1 MSPERK
7 RTKIVATLG
16 PASDRDDT
24 LRAMIDAGLNVVRIN
39 FSHARHDALRA
50 SVARVRRVSAGAGV
64 PVAIL
69 GDLRGPRIRVGEMA
83 GGSILLAAG
92 SDLVLTPEPCVGTPE
107 RVSVTF
113 PRLAGDVE
121 PGALLMLDDGNLL
134 LSVLEVRGGAGG
146 EILARVTRGG
156 PLSSNRGLNLPG
168 RRVNLPSITDKDE
181 ADVDFAVAEGFD
193 FLALSFVQSAG
204 DVHGLQRLLAARG
217 SDIPVI
223 AKIEKKSALDDIEA
237 IAEAAYGVMV
247 ARGDLALEMSLPEV
261 PIAQKRI
268 IAVCRQA
275 ASVVITA
282 TQMLESMT
290 HAPKP
295 TRAEATDVA
304 NAIFDGTDA
313 VMLSG
318 ESAMGEFPV
327 ETVAMMSAI
336 AARAEAAWND
346 GELPCPPKL
355 EERPELE
362 SVVARA
368 AKDIATALDARAIVT
383 HTTSGSTTR
392 RVACHR
398 PGMGLLALCTDER
411 IRRRL
416 TLTWGVE
423 SELTEEIRGTAH
435 MVRLALHAAV
445 ARGGARPGESVV
457 IVAGTPVPGQR
468 PDEPHQG
475 RDHPGRGSGNAGGVL
490 RDRCVRSDSRRRRRP
505 LTRFLARTVK

>member
-1 MSPERK
+1 
-7 RTKIVATLG
+7 
-16 PASDRDDT
+16 
-24 LRAMIDAGLNVVRIN
+24 
-39 FSHARHDALRA
+39 
-50 SVARVRRVSAGAGV
+50 
-64 PVAIL
+64 
-69 GDLRGPRIRVGEMA
+69 
-83 GGSILLAAG
+83 
-92 SDLVLTPEPCVGTPE
+92 
-107 RVSVTF
+107 
-113 PRLAGDVE
+113 
-121 PGALLMLDDGNLL
+121 
-134 LSVLEVRGGAGG
+134 
-146 EILARVTRGG
+146 
-156 PLSSNRGLNLPG
+156 
-168 RRVNLPSITDKDE
+168 
-181 ADVDFAVAEGFD
+181 
-193 FLALSFVQSAG
+193 
-204 DVHGLQRLLAARG
+204 
-217 SDIPVI
+217 
-223 AKIEKKSALDDIEA
+223 
-237 IAEAAYGVMV
+237 MV

-275 ASVVITA
+275 ASPVITA

-346 GELPCPPKL
+346 RELPCPPSLK
-355 EERPELE
+355 ETNELE
-362 SVVARA
+362 SVVAHA

-398 PGMGLLALCTDER
+398 PCMGLLALCPDER

-423 SELTEEIRGTAH
+423 SERTEEIRGTAH
-435 MVRLALHAAV
+435 MVRLALRAAA
-445 ARGGARPGESVV
+445 ARCGAQPGENIV
-457 IVAGTPVPGQR
+457 IVAGTPYRVSGRTNLIKVETVPPEGQET
-468 PDEPHQG
+468 PDE
-475 RDHPGRGSGNAGGVL
+475 
-490 RDRCVRSDSRRRRRP
+490 
-505 LTRFLARTVK
+505 F

>member
-1 MSPERK
+1 MFPPRK
-7 RTKIVATLG
+7 RTKIIATLG

-24 LRAMIDAGLNVVRIN
+24 LGAMIDAGLNVVRIN
-39 FSHARHDALRA
+39 FSHAKHDALRE
-50 SVARVRRVSAGAGV
+50 SIARIRRVSEAAGV

-69 GDLRGPRIRVGEMA
+69 GDLRGPRIRVGEMT
-83 GGSILLAAG
+83 GGSIQLTAG
-92 SDLVLTPEPCVGTPE
+92 SDVLITPEPCVGTPA

-113 PRLAGDVE
+113 PLLAGDVE
-121 PGALLMLDDGNLL
+121 PGTTLMLDDGNLL
-134 LSVLEVRGGAGG
+134 LSVLEIHGGATG
-146 EILARVTRGG
+146 EIVARVTRGG
-156 PLSSNRGLNLPG
+156 TLSSNRGLNLPG
-168 RRVNLPSITDKDE
+168 RRVSLPSLTDKDL

-193 FLALSFVQSAG
+193 FLALSFVQSAE
-204 DVHGLQRLLAARG
+204 DVRGLQRLLAARG

-223 AKIEKKSALDDIEA
+223 AKIEKKSALDDIAA

-268 IAVCRQA
+268 IAACRQA
-275 ASVVITA
+275 ASPVITA

-346 GELPCPPKL
+346 CELPCPPSLK
-355 EERPELE
+355 ETNELE

-368 AKDIATALDARAIVT
+368 AKDIATALDARAVVT

-398 PGMGLLALCTDER
+398 PCMDLLALCPDER

-423 SELTEEIRGTAH
+423 SERTEEIRGTAH
-435 MVRLALHAAV
+435 MVQLALRAAA
-445 ARGGARPGESVV
+445 ARCGAQPGEKVV
-457 IVAGTPVPGQR
+457 IVAGTPYRVSGKTNLIKVETVPPEGQEI
-468 PDEPHQG
+468 PDE
-475 RDHPGRGSGNAGGVL
+475 
-490 RDRCVRSDSRRRRRP
+490 
-505 LTRFLARTVK
+505 F

>member
-1 MSPERK
+1 MLSPGHPRK
-7 RTKIVATLG
+7 RTKIIATLG
-16 PASDRDDT
+16 PASDKDDA

-39 FSHARHDALRA
+39 FSHARHDALRE
-50 SVARVRRVSAGAGV
+50 SVARVRRVSEAAGV

-83 GGSILLAAG
+83 GGSVTLATGAELL
-92 SDLVLTPEPCVGTPE
+92 LTPTPCVGTPE
-107 RVSVTF
+107 QVSVTF
-113 PRLAGDVE
+113 PLLAGDVE
-121 PGALLMLDDGNLL
+121 PGALILLDDGNLL
-134 LSVLEVRGGAGG
+134 LSVLAVRGGADG

-156 PLSSNRGLNLPG
+156 TLSSNRGLNLPG
-168 RRVNLPSITDKDE
+168 RRVSLPSITDKDE

-193 FLALSFVQSAG
+193 FLALSFVQTAE
-204 DVHGLQRLLAARG
+204 DVRGLQRLLAARG

-237 IAEAAYGVMV
+237 IAETAYGVMV

-268 IAVCRQA
+268 IAACRQA
-275 ASVVITA
+275 ACPVITA

-327 ETVAMMSAI
+327 ETVATMSAI
-336 AARAEAAWND
+336 ALRAEAAWLD
-346 GELPCPPKL
+346 GELPCPPPL
-355 EERPELE
+355 RETGALE

-368 AKDIATALDARAIVT
+368 AKDIATALDARAVVT

-398 PGMGLLALCTDER
+398 PCMGLLALCADER

-416 TLTWGVE
+416 ALTWGVE
-423 SELTEEIRGTAH
+423 SDLAEEIRGTAH
-435 MVRLALHAAV
+435 MVRLAVRAA
-445 ARGGARPGESVV
+445 ASRCGARPGESVV
-457 IVAGTPVPGQR
+457 VVAGTPYRVSGRTNLIKVETVPPEGQET
-468 PDEPHQG
+468 PAE
-475 RDHPGRGSGNAGGVL
+475 
-490 RDRCVRSDSRRRRRP
+490 
-505 LTRFLARTVK
+505 F

>member
-1 MSPERK
+1 ME
-7 RTKIVATLG
+7 L
-16 PASDRDDT
+16 
-24 LRAMIDAGLNVVRIN
+24 
-39 FSHARHDALRA
+39 
-50 SVARVRRVSAGAGV
+50 
-64 PVAIL
+64 
-69 GDLRGPRIRVGEMA
+69 
-83 GGSILLAAG
+83 
-92 SDLVLTPEPCVGTPE
+92 
-107 RVSVTF
+107 
-113 PRLAGDVE
+113 
-121 PGALLMLDDGNLL
+121 
-134 LSVLEVRGGAGG
+134 
-146 EILARVTRGG
+146 
-156 PLSSNRGLNLPG
+156 
-168 RRVNLPSITDKDE
+168 
-181 ADVDFAVAEGFD
+181 GFD
-193 FLALSFVQSAG
+193 FLALSFVQSAE
-204 DVHGLQRLLAARG
+204 DVRGLQRLLSARG

-223 AKIEKKSALDDIEA
+223 AKIEKKSALDDIAA

-275 ASVVITA
+275 ACPVITA

-336 AARAEAAWND
+336 AARAEAAWNH
-346 GELPCPPKL
+346 GELPCPPPL
-355 EERPELE
+355 EERSELE

-368 AKDIATALDARAIVT
+368 AKDIATSLDARVIVT

-398 PGMGLLALCTDER
+398 PSMGLLALCTDER

-423 SELTEEIRGTAH
+423 SERTEEIRGTAH
-435 MVRLALHAAV
+435 MVQLALRAAV
-445 ARGGARPGESVV
+445 ARCGAQPGENIVV
-457 IVAGTPVPGQR
+457 VAGTPYRVSGRTNLIKVETVPPEEQEIS
-468 PDEPHQG
+468 DET
-475 RDHPGRGSGNAGGVL
+475 SE
-490 RDRCVRSDSRRRRRP
+490 DSV
-505 LTRFLARTVK
+505 AVGAQDG

>member
-1 MSPERK
+1 MIAAMPRK
-7 RTKIVATLG
+7 RTKIIATLG

-39 FSHARHDALRA
+39 FSHAKHDLLRA
-50 SVARVRRVSAGAGV
+50 SLARVRRAADAAGV
-64 PVAIL
+64 PIAIL

-83 GGSILLAAG
+83 GGAVALTTGTQIT
-92 SDLVLTPEPCVGTPE
+92 LTPEPCVGTPE

-121 PGALLMLDDGNLL
+121 PGALLLLDDGNLL
-134 LSVLEVRGGAGG
+134 LSVLAVHGGAEGEVVARVLRGG
-146 EILARVTRGG
+146 T
-156 PLSSNRGLNLPG
+156 LSSNRGINLPG
-168 RRVNLPSITDKDE
+168 RRVSLPSLTDKDV
-181 ADVDFAVAEGFD
+181 ADVDFAVAKGFD
-193 FLALSFVQSAG
+193 FLALSFVQRAD
-204 DVHGLQRLLAARG
+204 DVRGLQELLRTRG
-217 SDIPVI
+217 ADIPVV
-223 AKIEKKSALDDIEA
+223 AKIEKKSALDDIDA
-237 IAEAAYGVMV
+237 IAATAYGVMV

-268 IAVCRQA
+268 IAACRRTA
-275 ASVVITA
+275 TPVITA

-290 HAPKP
+290 HFPKP

-318 ESAMGEFPV
+318 ESAAGEFPV
-327 ETVAMMSAI
+327 EAVAVMSAI
-336 AARAEAAWND
+336 AERAEAAWTD
-346 GELPCPPKL
+346 GELPPCAPLP
-355 EERPELE
+355 ERPELE
-362 SVVARA
+362 SVVSHA

-398 PGMGLLALCTDER
+398 PGMALLALCTDER
-411 IRRRL
+411 VRRRL

-435 MVRLALHAAV
+435 MARLAVGVAV
-445 ARGGARPGESVV
+445 AKAGAQPGDSVV
-457 IVAGTPVPGQR
+457 VVAGTPYRVSGRTNLIKVETVP
-468 PDEPHQG
+468 PVDT
-475 RDHPGRGSGNAGGVL
+475 A
-490 RDRCVRSDSRRRRRP
+490 SDDVVAVGP
-505 LTRFLARTVK
+505 